1 MWFVMMM
8 MMVMV
13 MMGREISGFLMP
25 HRTFHRDVMVM
36 EVSRRDMLNV
46 ASSFG
51 LLIASPALSAADE
64 DAPHNTN
71 DVKKPFASLENLLP
85 AARVKWTIDQAVQ
98 IAAKVDDKI
107 DSSSWVELQ
116 RLLLEPRNY
125 TQQRKLPPIPDRPA
139 KEYLDTYQKNREQ
152 LNVLA
157 QPGALLVQSGEI
169 AAWKRL
175 KRQERRDEEAD
186 EIRAALNVYTSALN
200 YRSDAYMLNV
210 PPLERSQM
218 IRQDRLPDVT
228 QVIQSDMGMRY
239 LVRNE
244 LLTTMQEV
252 RAELEY
258 QLKHQDEEQ
267 SLQELLVLLKQAQAA
282 CDQWFR
288 FIDEQDV
295 RYATLAVEQEQYES
309 AASKS

>member
-1 MWFVMMM
+1 MMA
-8 MMVMV
+8 
-13 MMGREISGFLMP
+13 MMGGEISGFLMP
-25 HRTFHRDVMVM
+25 RTFRRDIMVM
-36 EVSRRDMLNV
+36 EVSRRDILNV

-64 DAPHNTN
+64 DVPHHNN
-71 DVKKPFASLENLLP
+71 DLKKPFASLENLLP

-139 KEYLDTYQKNREQ
+139 KEYLDAYQKNRKQ
-152 LNVLA
+152 MNVLA

-175 KRQERRDEEAD
+175 KRQERREEQAD

-200 YRSDAYMLNV
+200 YRSDAYMLNL
-210 PPLERSQM
+210 PPSERSQM
-218 IRQDRLPDVT
+218 IRQNRLPDVT

-239 LVRNE
+239 LVRND

-258 QLKHQDEEQ
+258 QLKNRNEEQ
-267 SLQELLVLLKQAQAA
+267 SSQELLVLLKQAQVS
-282 CDQWFR
+282 CNQWFR

-295 RYATLAVEQEQYES
+295 RNAMLAVEQEQNAS